1 MERTLLMVAIN
12 RLTNLYSGATQQ
24 TMKIKTKAFKISV
37 ITPKTVFFFS
47 SSDVRLELEEPDE
60 ESTRR
65 TSFIIK
71 PQMQVKS
78 STASDLRLVS
88 IEQ

>member
-1 MERTLLMVAIN
+1 MERTFLMVAIN

-24 TMKIKTKAFKISV
+24 TMKTKAKAFKISV
-37 ITPKTVFFFS
+37 ITPKTAFFFS

>member
-1 MERTLLMVAIN
+1 
-12 RLTNLYSGATQQ
+12 
-24 TMKIKTKAFKISV
+24 
-37 ITPKTVFFFS
+37 VFFFS